1 VHALS
6 FSFSTASCGLLISSG
21 SSCCT
26 FVSFFLFF
34 FFSILLHLFVACCS
48 VEHLATQC
56 VHVACHKGGNNI
68 MQAGATLSMT
78 DMRRNGILD
87 VDAVYQ
93 VVYSGKGKMYGFGEG
108 CTPKV
113 CHFFLL

>member
-1 VHALS
+1 
-6 FSFSTASCGLLISSG
+6 
-21 SSCCT
+21 
-26 FVSFFLFF
+26 
-34 FFSILLHLFVACCS
+34 
-48 VEHLATQC
+48 
-56 VHVACHKGGNNI
+56 

-87 VDAVYQ
+87 VDAVYK

-113 CHFFLL
+113 GHFFLCVEWHQICKGLDGNDVIHACDSCMVSC